1 VFSDP
6 EAIHGVIVPVKTH
19 LAADGYEMAVK
30 QPGSA
35 SSSAENSAE
44 NRAKLSLMGSGHVVG

>member
-30 QPGSA
+30 QQGSA
-35 SSSAENSAE
+35 SSSAE